1 MDTVK
6 QCLLQLLAKTNIV
19 PADGAPG
26 LEIEREKKEREREN
40 LFSITTFVLSFQGCL
55 QGFLQLGI

>member
-26 LEIEREKKEREREN
+26 LEIEREKKEREREKISAQSPP
-40 LFSITTFVLSFQGCL
+40 LFLAFRDVSKVFFN
-55 QGFLQLGI
+55 

>member
-1 MDTVK
+1 MDTVR

-26 LEIEREKKEREREN
+26 LEIEREKKEREN
-40 LFSITTFVLSFQGCL
+40 LCSIPTFVLASRDVFKV
-55 QGFLQLGI
+55 FFN

>member
-1 MDTVK
+1 MDTVR

-26 LEIEREKKEREREN
+26 LEIEGEEREREN
-40 LFSITTFVLSFQGCL
+40 LCSITTFVLSFQGCL

>member
-1 MDTVK
+1 MDTVR

-26 LEIEREKKEREREN
+26 LEIEREKKEREKSSAQSPP
-40 LFSITTFVLSFQGCL
+40 LFLASRDVSKVFFN
-55 QGFLQLGI
+55 